1 MNRILLFLLALFC
14 GLADFAGDS
23 AEDFAGESVEGIA
36 RESVGGFAG
45 ESVGGFAGE
54 SVGDYA
60 GDSVGD
66 YADDSV
72 GGFAWESVEDY
83 AGDSVGDSV
92 EEPLTTVEK
101 AVVLGDERE
110 DIYLPIMKGRRVA
123 VFSNHSGIVG
133 DRSEGLLYP
142 AGRIGDFVSG
152 SIVPAAAAGSASV
165 AAGSAP
171 VAGGSASVSSSVV
184 GGSNF
189 SVEESSLLE
198 ASLLAP
204 FGTPAPDAD
213 SVIYG
218 PHILDLL
225 LSRGVN
231 VTAIFSPEHGF
242 RGDADAGQSVSSSVD
257 AATGVPILS
266 LYSKGD
272 HIPSAEDMSKFDLL
286 VVDIQDVGLRYYTYY
301 ITMHHLMEACAIY
314 GKTMLILDRPNP
326 NGFYVDGP
334 VLDLRFKS
342 GIGWLPIPTVHGM
355 TLGELALLIQGE
367 GWLDC
372 QGKSLDLQV
381 VPCLNYRHSTLYRL
395 LRAPSPNLKD
405 MKSIYLYSSTCCFEG
420 TVFTAGRGTDW
431 PFTIY
436 GCPDASPDPSWPVF
450 RFTPRS
456 MPGALKPRY
465 QGQECLGRNLRDLPF
480 EDILRQGIDLRFVED
495 AFRSVGSSP
504 DFFQP
509 NNAFE
514 KRVGVDWIARM
525 LLDGFSSADIE
536 ARWQPDIEAF
546 KALRRPYLLYP
557 EE

>member
-1 MNRILLFLLALFC
+1 MNRILLCLLGLFC
-14 GLADFAGDS
+14 GLAASAGDFAGDF
-23 AEDFAGESVEGIA
+23 AEESVEGIA
-36 RESVGGFAG
+36 RESIGGFAG
-45 ESVGGFAGE
+45 ESGGDF
-54 SVGDYA
+54 A

-66 YADDSV
+66 
-72 GGFAWESVEDY
+72 FAGESLI
-83 AGDSVGDSV
+83 
-92 EEPLTTVEK
+92 PVEK

-165 AAGSAP
+165 SSSSS

-189 SVEESSLLE
+189 SVEERALLE

-465 QGQECLGRNLRDLPF
+465 QGQECLGRNLRDITF

-495 AFRSVGSSP
+495 ALRSVGSSP

-536 ARWQPDIEAF
+536 TRWQPDIEAF

>member
-1 MNRILLFLLALFC
+1 MNRILLCLLGLFC
-14 GLADFAGDS
+14 GLAAFAGG
-23 AEDFAGESVEGIA
+23 FAGESVE
-36 RESVGGFAG
+36 GFAG

-54 SVGDYA
+54 SVGDFA
-60 GDSVGD
+60 RESVGD
-66 YADDSV
+66 
-72 GGFAWESVEDY
+72 FA
-83 AGDSVGDSV
+83 G
-92 EEPLTTVEK
+92 EPLIPVEK

-110 DIYLPIMKGRRVA
+110 EIYLPIMKGRRVA

-142 AGRIGDFVSG
+142 AGRIGDFVSA
-152 SIVPAAAAGSASV
+152 SIVPAAAVSS
-165 AAGSAP
+165 S
-171 VAGGSASVSSSVV
+171 VAGGSSSAA

-189 SVEESSLLE
+189 AVEEHALLE

-495 AFRSVGSSP
+495 ALRSVGSSP

-546 KALRRPYLLYP
+546 KALRRPYLIYP

>member
-1 MNRILLFLLALFC
+1 MNRILLCLLGLFC
-14 GLADFAGDS
+14 GLAASAGDFAGDF
-23 AEDFAGESVEGIA
+23 AEESVEGIA
-36 RESVGGFAG
+36 RESI
-45 ESVGGFAGE
+45 GGFAGE
-54 SVGDYA
+54 SVGDFA
-60 GDSVGD
+60 G
-66 YADDSV
+66 
-72 GGFAWESVEDY
+72 ESLI
-83 AGDSVGDSV
+83 
-92 EEPLTTVEK
+92 PVEK

-165 AAGSAP
+165 SSSSS

-189 SVEESSLLE
+189 SVEERALLE

-495 AFRSVGSSP
+495 ALRSVGSSP

-536 ARWQPDIEAF
+536 TRWQPDIEAF

>member
-1 MNRILLFLLALFC
+1 MLLCLLGLFC
-14 GLADFAGDS
+14 GLAASAGD
-23 AEDFAGESVEGIA
+23 
-36 RESVGGFAG
+36 
-45 ESVGGFAGE
+45 FAGE

-60 GDSVGD
+60 GDSVG
-66 YADDSV
+66 
-72 GGFAWESVEDY
+72 GFAWESVGDF
-83 AGDSVGDSV
+83 AGDSVGNFAGESLI
-92 EEPLTTVEK
+92 PVEK

-152 SIVPAAAAGSASV
+152 SIVPAAAVS
-165 AAGSAP
+165 
-171 VAGGSASVSSSVV
+171 SASVSSAA

-495 AFRSVGSSP
+495 ALRSVGSSP

-546 KALRRPYLLYP
+546 KALCRPYLLYP

>member
-1 MNRILLFLLALFC
+1 MLLCLLGLFC
-14 GLADFAGDS
+14 GLAASAGGFAGES
-23 AEDFAGESVEGIA
+23 VEGFAGESVEGIA

-45 ESVGGFAGE
+45 SFAVESAGSFAGESVGGFAGE
-54 SVGDYA
+54 
-60 GDSVGD
+60 
-66 YADDSV
+66 
-72 GGFAWESVEDY
+72 
-83 AGDSVGDSV
+83 
-92 EEPLTTVEK
+92 PLIPVEK

-142 AGRIGDFVSG
+142 ASRIGDFVSG
-152 SIVPAAAAGSASV
+152 SIVPAAA
-165 AAGSAP
+165 
-171 VAGGSASVSSSVV
+171 

-495 AFRSVGSSP
+495 ALRSVGSSL

-536 ARWQPDIEAF
+536 ARWQPDVEAF
-546 KALRRPYLLYP
+546 KDLRRPYLLYP

>member
-1 MNRILLFLLALFC
+1 MLLCLLGLFC
-14 GLADFAGDS
+14 GLAASAG
-23 AEDFAGESVEGIA
+23 EFAGESVEGFA

-45 ESVGGFAGE
+45 DFAGE

-60 GDSVGD
+60 GDSAGD
-66 YADDSV
+66 YV
-72 GGFAWESVEDY
+72 
-83 AGDSVGDSV
+83 GDSVGDSV
-92 EEPLTTVEK
+92 GEPLIPVEK

-152 SIVPAAAAGSASV
+152 SIVPAAAA
-165 AAGSAP
+165 
-171 VAGGSASVSSSVV
+171 
-184 GGSNF
+184 GSNF

-381 VPCLNYRHSTLYRL
+381 VPCLNYHHSTLYRL

>member
-1 MNRILLFLLALFC
+1 MLLCLLGLLC
-14 GLADFAGDS
+14 GLAAS
-23 AEDFAGESVEGIA
+23 AGE
-36 RESVGGFAG
+36 
-45 ESVGGFAGE
+45 FAGE

-60 GDSVGD
+60 GDSVGGIARE
-66 YADDSV
+66 YV
-72 GGFAWESVEDY
+72 GDY
-83 AGDSVGDSV
+83 AGDSVGDFAG
-92 EEPLTTVEK
+92 EPLIPVEK

-133 DRSEGLLYP
+133 DRSEGLLHP

-152 SIVPAAAAGSASV
+152 SIVPAAAA
-165 AAGSAP
+165 
-171 VAGGSASVSSSVV
+171 
-184 GGSNF
+184 GSNF

-480 EDILRQGIDLRFVED
+480 KDILRQGIDLRFVED

>member
-1 MNRILLFLLALFC
+1 MNRILLCLLGLFC
-14 GLADFAGDS
+14 GLAASAGDFAGDF
-23 AEDFAGESVEGIA
+23 AEESVEGIA
-36 RESVGGFAG
+36 RESI
-45 ESVGGFAGE
+45 GGFAGE
-54 SVGDYA
+54 SVGDFA

-66 YADDSV
+66 
-72 GGFAWESVEDY
+72 FAGESLI
-83 AGDSVGDSV
+83 
-92 EEPLTTVEK
+92 PVEK

-142 AGRIGDFVSG
+142 AGRIGDFVSA
-152 SIVPAAAAGSASV
+152 SIVPAAA
-165 AAGSAP
+165 
-171 VAGGSASVSSSVV
+171 

-465 QGQECLGRNLRDLPF
+465 QGQECLGRNLRDITF

-495 AFRSVGSSP
+495 ALRSVGSSP

-536 ARWQPDIEAF
+536 TRWQPDIEAF

>member
-1 MNRILLFLLALFC
+1 MLLCLLGLFC
-14 GLADFAGDS
+14 GLAAFA
-23 AEDFAGESVEGIA
+23 
-36 RESVGGFAG
+36 GGFAG
-45 ESVGGFAGE
+45 VSAGDFAGE

-60 GDSVGD
+60 GDS
-66 YADDSV
+66 
-72 GGFAWESVEDY
+72 

-92 EEPLTTVEK
+92 GEPLIPVEK

-152 SIVPAAAAGSASV
+152 SIVPAAAGGSASV
-165 AAGSAP
+165 AS
-171 VAGGSASVSSSVV
+171 GSASLSSSVAAD
-184 GGSNF
+184 SALAL
-189 SVEESSLLE
+189 EASSLSE

-465 QGQECLGRNLRDLPF
+465 QSQECLGRNLRDLPF

-536 ARWQPDIEAF
+536 ARWQSDVEAF
-546 KALRRPYLLYP
+546 KDLRRPYLLYP

>member
-1 MNRILLFLLALFC
+1 MNRSWVNRMLLCLLGLFC
-14 GLADFAGDS
+14 GLAASAGGFAG
-23 AEDFAGESVEGIA
+23 DFAGESVGGIA
-36 RESVGGFAG
+36 R

-72 GGFAWESVEDY
+72 G
-83 AGDSVGDSV
+83 DSVG
-92 EEPLTTVEK
+92 EPLIPVEK

-110 DIYLPIMKGRRVA
+110 EIYLPIMKGRRVA

-152 SIVPAAAAGSASV
+152 SIVPAAAVSSASV
-165 AAGSAP
+165 SSAVAA
-171 VAGGSASVSSSVV
+171 GSASVSSSVV

-189 SVEESSLLE
+189 SVEERALLE

-204 FGTPAPDAD
+204 FGTPASDAD

-465 QGQECLGRNLRDLPF
+465 QSQECLGRNLRDLPF

-546 KALRRPYLLYP
+546 KDLRRPYLLYP

>member
-1 MNRILLFLLALFC
+1 MLLCLLGLFC
-14 GLADFAGDS
+14 GLAA
-23 AEDFAGESVEGIA
+23 FAGE
-36 RESVGGFAG
+36 
-45 ESVGGFAGE
+45 FAGE
-54 SVGDYA
+54 SVGDFA

-66 YADDSV
+66 
-72 GGFAWESVEDY
+72 FAGESLI
-83 AGDSVGDSV
+83 
-92 EEPLTTVEK
+92 PVEK

-133 DRSEGLLYP
+133 HRSEGLLYP

-152 SIVPAAAAGSASV
+152 FIVPAAAAGSS
-165 AAGSAP
+165 
-171 VAGGSASVSSSVV
+171 SVSSSVAAV
-184 GGSNF
+184 SSSAAAGSNF

-204 FGTPAPDAD
+204 FGTPAPGAD

-495 AFRSVGSSP
+495 ALRSVGSSP

>member
-1 MNRILLFLLALFC
+1 MNRILLCLLGLFC
-14 GLADFAGDS
+14 GLAASAGDFAGDF
-23 AEDFAGESVEGIA
+23 AEESVEGIA
-36 RESVGGFAG
+36 RESIGGL
-45 ESVGGFAGE
+45 AGE
-54 SVGDYA
+54 SVGDFA
-60 GDSVGD
+60 G
-66 YADDSV
+66 
-72 GGFAWESVEDY
+72 ESLI
-83 AGDSVGDSV
+83 
-92 EEPLTTVEK
+92 PVEK

-165 AAGSAP
+165 SSSSS

-189 SVEESSLLE
+189 SVEERALLE

-495 AFRSVGSSP
+495 ALRSVGSSP

>member
-1 MNRILLFLLALFC
+1 MLLCLLGLFC
-14 GLADFAGDS
+14 GLAASAG
-23 AEDFAGESVEGIA
+23 EFAGESVEGFA
-36 RESVGGFAG
+36 GESVEGFAR

-66 YADDSV
+66 
-72 GGFAWESVEDY
+72 FA
-83 AGDSVGDSV
+83 G
-92 EEPLTTVEK
+92 EPLIPVEK

-152 SIVPAAAAGSASV
+152 SIVPAAAA
-165 AAGSAP
+165 
-171 VAGGSASVSSSVV
+171 
-184 GGSNF
+184 GSNF

-381 VPCLNYRHSTLYRL
+381 VPCLNYHHSTLYRL

-465 QGQECLGRNLRDLPF
+465 QGQECLGRNLRDLPL

-495 AFRSVGSSP
+495 ALRSVGSSP

>member
-1 MNRILLFLLALFC
+1 MLLCLLGLFC
-14 GLADFAGDS
+14 GLAASAGDFAGSFAGESVGGIGRDS
-23 AEDFAGESVEGIA
+23 VGGFAGESVEGFAGESVEGIA
-36 RESVGGFAG
+36 RES
-45 ESVGGFAGE
+45 
-54 SVGDYA
+54 A
-60 GDSVGD
+60 GDSVG
-66 YADDSV
+66 
-72 GGFAWESVEDY
+72 
-83 AGDSVGDSV
+83 
-92 EEPLTTVEK
+92 EPLISVEK

-152 SIVPAAAAGSASV
+152 SIVPAAAVSSAAVS
-165 AAGSAP
+165 SS
-171 VAGGSASVSSSVV
+171 VAGGSSSVSSSVAAV
-184 GGSNF
+184 SAPAL
-189 SVEESSLLE
+189 EASSLSE

-225 LSRGVN
+225 ISRGVN

-495 AFRSVGSSP
+495 AFRSVGSSQ

>member
-1 MNRILLFLLALFC
+1 MLLCLLGLFC
-14 GLADFAGDS
+14 GLAAFAG
-23 AEDFAGESVEGIA
+23 EFAGESVEGIA
-36 RESVGGFAG
+36 RESVGDYAG
-45 ESVGGFAGE
+45 DSVGDSARE

-60 GDSVGD
+60 GDSVG
-66 YADDSV
+66 
-72 GGFAWESVEDY
+72 
-83 AGDSVGDSV
+83 
-92 EEPLTTVEK
+92 EPLIPVEK

-142 AGRIGDFVSG
+142 AGRIGDVVSA
-152 SIVPAAAAGSASV
+152 SIVPAAAVSSSV
-165 AAGSAP
+165 AA
-171 VAGGSASVSSSVV
+171 GSASVSSSVA

-536 ARWQPDIEAF
+536 ARWQPDVEAF

>member
-1 MNRILLFLLALFC
+1 MNRILLCLLGLFC
-14 GLADFAGDS
+14 GLAASAGDFAGDF
-23 AEDFAGESVEGIA
+23 AEESVEGIA
-36 RESVGGFAG
+36 RESI
-45 ESVGGFAGE
+45 GGFAGE
-54 SVGDYA
+54 SVGDFA

-66 YADDSV
+66 
-72 GGFAWESVEDY
+72 FAGESLI
-83 AGDSVGDSV
+83 
-92 EEPLTTVEK
+92 PVEK

-165 AAGSAP
+165 SSSSS
-171 VAGGSASVSSSVV
+171 VAGGSASVSSWVV

-189 SVEESSLLE
+189 SVEERALLE

-465 QGQECLGRNLRDLPF
+465 QGQECLGRNLRDITF

-495 AFRSVGSSP
+495 ALRSVGSSP

-546 KALRRPYLLYP
+546 KDLRRPYLLYP

>member
-1 MNRILLFLLALFC
+1 MLLCLLGLFC
-14 GLADFAGDS
+14 GLAAFAGDFAGS
-23 AEDFAGESVEGIA
+23 FAGESVEGIA
-36 RESVGGFAG
+36 RESVG
-45 ESVGGFAGE
+45 
-54 SVGDYA
+54 DYA
-60 GDSVGD
+60 GDSVGGIARE
-66 YADDSV
+66 YV
-72 GGFAWESVEDY
+72 GDF
-83 AGDSVGDSV
+83 AGDSVGDFAG
-92 EEPLTTVEK
+92 EPLIPVEK

-142 AGRIGDFVSG
+142 AGRIGDFVSA
-152 SIVPAAAAGSASV
+152 SIVPAAAA
-165 AAGSAP
+165 
-171 VAGGSASVSSSVV
+171 
-184 GGSNF
+184 GSNF

-266 LYSKGD
+266 LYSQGD

-495 AFRSVGSSP
+495 ALRSVGSSP

-546 KALRRPYLLYP
+546 KDLRRPYLLYP

>member
-1 MNRILLFLLALFC
+1 MLLCLLGLFC
-14 GLADFAGDS
+14 GLAASAG
-23 AEDFAGESVEGIA
+23 EFAGESVEGIA
-36 RESVGGFAG
+36 RESVGNSVGEFAG
-45 ESVGGFAGE
+45 ESVGDYAGE

-66 YADDSV
+66 
-72 GGFAWESVEDY
+72 FA
-83 AGDSVGDSV
+83 G
-92 EEPLTTVEK
+92 EPLIPVEK

-152 SIVPAAAAGSASV
+152 SIVPAAV
-165 AAGSAP
+165 A
-171 VAGGSASVSSSVV
+171 
-184 GGSNF
+184 GSNF

-367 GWLDC
+367 GWMDC

-431 PFTIY
+431 PFCIY

-456 MPGALKPRY
+456 MSGALKPRY

-536 ARWQPDIEAF
+536 ARWQPDVEAF
-546 KALRRPYLLYP
+546 KDLRRPYLLYP

>member
-14 GLADFAGDS
+14 GLAAS
-23 AEDFAGESVEGIA
+23 AGE
-36 RESVGGFAG
+36 
-45 ESVGGFAGE
+45 FAGE

-60 GDSVGD
+60 GDSVGGF
-66 YADDSV
+66 AGESV
-72 GGFAWESVEDY
+72 GDFARESVGDY
-83 AGDSVGDSV
+83 AGDSVGGIAREYVGDFAG
-92 EEPLTTVEK
+92 EPLIPVEK

-152 SIVPAAAAGSASV
+152 SIVPAAS
-165 AAGSAP
+165 
-171 VAGGSASVSSSVV
+171 

-189 SVEESSLLE
+189 AVEERALLE

-204 FGTPAPDAD
+204 FGTPASDAD

-436 GCPDASPDPSWPVF
+436 GSPDASPDPSWPVF

-495 AFRSVGSSP
+495 ALRSVGSSP

>member
-1 MNRILLFLLALFC
+1 MLLCLLGLFC
-14 GLADFAGDS
+14 GLAAFAGGFAGVS
-23 AEDFAGESVEGIA
+23 AGESVEGIA
-36 RESVGGFAG
+36 RASVGVFAR
-45 ESVGGFAGE
+45 E

-60 GDSVGD
+60 GDSVG
-66 YADDSV
+66 
-72 GGFAWESVEDY
+72 
-83 AGDSVGDSV
+83 
-92 EEPLTTVEK
+92 EPLIPVEK

-152 SIVPAAAAGSASV
+152 SIVPAAAVSSASV
-165 AAGSAP
+165 SSAVAA
-171 VAGGSASVSSSVV
+171 GSASVSSSVA

-189 SVEESSLLE
+189 AVEERALLE

-405 MKSIYLYSSTCCFEG
+405 MKSIYLYSSICCFEG

>member
-1 MNRILLFLLALFC
+1 MLLCLLGLFC
-14 GLADFAGDS
+14 GLAASAGDFAGDF
-23 AEDFAGESVEGIA
+23 AEESVEGIA
-36 RESVGGFAG
+36 RESI
-45 ESVGGFAGE
+45 GGFAGE
-54 SVGDYA
+54 SVGDFA

-66 YADDSV
+66 
-72 GGFAWESVEDY
+72 FAGESLI
-83 AGDSVGDSV
+83 
-92 EEPLTTVEK
+92 PVEK

-165 AAGSAP
+165 SSSSSS

-189 SVEESSLLE
+189 SVEERALLE

-465 QGQECLGRNLRDLPF
+465 QGQECLGRNLRDITF

-495 AFRSVGSSP
+495 ALRSVGSSP

-536 ARWQPDIEAF
+536 ARWQPDVEAF

>member
-1 MNRILLFLLALFC
+1 MLLCLLGLFC
-14 GLADFAGDS
+14 GLAAFAGGFAGES
-23 AEDFAGESVEGIA
+23 VEGFAGESVEGIA

-45 ESVGGFAGE
+45 ESVGDFAGE
-54 SVGDYA
+54 
-60 GDSVGD
+60 
-66 YADDSV
+66 
-72 GGFAWESVEDY
+72 
-83 AGDSVGDSV
+83 
-92 EEPLTTVEK
+92 PLIPVEK

-165 AAGSAP
+165 
-171 VAGGSASVSSSVV
+171 SSSVAV
-184 GGSNF
+184 GSSSVAGGSNF

-204 FGTPAPDAD
+204 FGTPAPEAD

-367 GWLDC
+367 GWMDC

>member
-1 MNRILLFLLALFC
+1 MLLCLLGLFC
-14 GLADFAGDS
+14 GLAASAGEFAGES
-23 AEDFAGESVEGIA
+23 VGDFAGESVGD
-36 RESVGGFAG
+36 FAG

-54 SVGDYA
+54 SVGDFARESVGDYA
-60 GDSVGD
+60 GDSVGGIARE
-66 YADDSV
+66 YV
-72 GGFAWESVEDY
+72 GDY
-83 AGDSVGDSV
+83 AGDSVGDFAG
-92 EEPLTTVEK
+92 EPLIPVEK

-165 AAGSAP
+165 SSSSS

-189 SVEESSLLE
+189 SVEERALLE

-465 QGQECLGRNLRDLPF
+465 QGQECLGRNLRDITF

-495 AFRSVGSSP
+495 ALRSVGSSP

-536 ARWQPDIEAF
+536 TRWQPDIEAF

>member
-1 MNRILLFLLALFC
+1 MLLCLLGLFC
-14 GLADFAGDS
+14 GLAAS
-23 AEDFAGESVEGIA
+23 AGE
-36 RESVGGFAG
+36 FAG
-45 ESVGGFAGE
+45 ESVGGFARE

-60 GDSVGD
+60 G
-66 YADDSV
+66 
-72 GGFAWESVEDY
+72 DY

-92 EEPLTTVEK
+92 GDFAGEPLIPVEK

-165 AAGSAP
+165 SSSSSVAAGS
-171 VAGGSASVSSSVV
+171 SSVSSSIV

-189 SVEESSLLE
+189 AVEEHALLE

-301 ITMHHLMEACAIY
+301 ITMHHMMEACAIY

-495 AFRSVGSSP
+495 ALRSVGSSP

-546 KALRRPYLLYP
+546 KDLRRPYLLYP

>member
-1 MNRILLFLLALFC
+1 MLLCLLGLFC
-14 GLADFAGDS
+14 GLAAFAGG
-23 AEDFAGESVEGIA
+23 FAGESVEGFARESVGGIA
-36 RESVGGFAG
+36 RESVGDFAR
-45 ESVGGFAGE
+45 ESVGNY
-54 SVGDYA
+54 V

-66 YADDSV
+66 
-72 GGFAWESVEDY
+72 FA
-83 AGDSVGDSV
+83 G
-92 EEPLTTVEK
+92 EPLIPVEK

-152 SIVPAAAAGSASV
+152 SIVTAAAA
-165 AAGSAP
+165 
-171 VAGGSASVSSSVV
+171 
-184 GGSNF
+184 GSNF

-225 LSRGVN
+225 LSKGVN

-367 GWLDC
+367 GWMDC

-395 LRAPSPNLKD
+395 LRTPSPNLKD

-495 AFRSVGSSP
+495 ALRSVGSSP

>member
-1 MNRILLFLLALFC
+1 MLLCLLALFC
-14 GLADFAGDS
+14 GLAAFAGD
-23 AEDFAGESVEGIA
+23 
-36 RESVGGFAG
+36 FAG

-54 SVGDYA
+54 SVGD
-60 GDSVGD
+60 
-66 YADDSV
+66 
-72 GGFAWESVEDY
+72 FAWESVGDFAVESVEGIARESVGDY
-83 AGDSVGDSV
+83 AGDSVGDFAGESLI
-92 EEPLTTVEK
+92 PVEK

-152 SIVPAAAAGSASV
+152 SIVPAAAVSSASV
-165 AAGSAP
+165 SSAVAA
-171 VAGGSASVSSSVV
+171 GSASVSSSVA

-189 SVEESSLLE
+189 AVEERALLE

>member
-1 MNRILLFLLALFC
+1 MLLCLLGLFC
-14 GLADFAGDS
+14 GLAASAGDS

-45 ESVGGFAGE
+45 ESVG
-54 SVGDYA
+54 DYA
-60 GDSVGD
+60 GESVGD

-72 GGFAWESVEDY
+72 GGFAWESVGDF
-83 AGDSVGDSV
+83 AGDSVGDFAG
-92 EEPLTTVEK
+92 EPLIPVEK

-152 SIVPAAAAGSASV
+152 SIVPAAVVSSA
-165 AAGSAP
+165 
-171 VAGGSASVSSSVV
+171 AGGSASLSSSVA
-184 GGSNF
+184 GDSALAL
-189 SVEESSLLE
+189 EASSLSE
-198 ASLLAP
+198 ASLLTP

-546 KALRRPYLLYP
+546 KDLRRPYLLYP

>member
-1 MNRILLFLLALFC
+1 MLLCLLGLFC
-14 GLADFAGDS
+14 GLAAFVGEFAGESVGDFADESVGGC
-23 AEDFAGESVEGIA
+23 AGESVEGIA

-45 ESVGGFAGE
+45 EY
-54 SVGDYA
+54 VGDYA

-123 VFSNHSGIVG
+123 VFSNHSGIGG

-152 SIVPAAAAGSASV
+152 SIVPAAG
-165 AAGSAP
+165 
-171 VAGGSASVSSSVV
+171 VSSSVA

>member
-381 VPCLNYRHSTLYRL
+381 VPCLNYHHSTLYRL

-495 AFRSVGSSP
+495 ALRSVGSSP

-546 KALRRPYLLYP
+546 KDLRRPYLLYP

>member
-1 MNRILLFLLALFC
+1 MLLCLLALFC
-14 GLADFAGDS
+14 GLAASAG
-23 AEDFAGESVEGIA
+23 EFAGESVE
-36 RESVGGFAG
+36 GFAG

-66 YADDSV
+66 SV
-72 GGFAWESVEDY
+72 G
-83 AGDSVGDSV
+83 
-92 EEPLTTVEK
+92 EPLIPVEK

-152 SIVPAAAAGSASV
+152 SIVPAAA
-165 AAGSAP
+165 
-171 VAGGSASVSSSVV
+171 VSSSVA

-436 GCPDASPDPSWPVF
+436 GCPDASPDPSWPIF

>member
-1 MNRILLFLLALFC
+1 MNRILLCLLGLFC
-14 GLADFAGDS
+14 GLAASAGDFAGDF
-23 AEDFAGESVEGIA
+23 AEESVEGIA
-36 RESVGGFAG
+36 RESI
-45 ESVGGFAGE
+45 GGFAGE
-54 SVGDYA
+54 SVGDFA

-66 YADDSV
+66 
-72 GGFAWESVEDY
+72 FAGESLI
-83 AGDSVGDSV
+83 
-92 EEPLTTVEK
+92 PVEK

-165 AAGSAP
+165 SSSSSS

-189 SVEESSLLE
+189 SVEERALLE

-495 AFRSVGSSP
+495 ALRSVGSSP

>member
-1 MNRILLFLLALFC
+1 MNRILLCLLGLFC
-14 GLADFAGDS
+14 GLAAFAGG
-23 AEDFAGESVEGIA
+23 FAGESVEGFAGESVEGIAMESVGDIA

-45 ESVGGFAGE
+45 ESVGDFARE
-54 SVGDYA
+54 SVGDYV

-66 YADDSV
+66 
-72 GGFAWESVEDY
+72 FA
-83 AGDSVGDSV
+83 G
-92 EEPLTTVEK
+92 EPLIPVEK

-152 SIVPAAAAGSASV
+152 SIVLAAAVSSAAVSSSV
-165 AAGSAP
+165 AASSSS
-171 VAGGSASVSSSVV
+171 VAGGSNLA
-184 GGSNF
+184 
-189 SVEESSLLE
+189 VEEHALLE

-495 AFRSVGSSP
+495 ALRSVGSSP

>member
-1 MNRILLFLLALFC
+1 MNRILLCLLGLFC
-14 GLADFAGDS
+14 GLAASAGDFAGDF
-23 AEDFAGESVEGIA
+23 AEESVEGIA
-36 RESVGGFAG
+36 RESI
-45 ESVGGFAGE
+45 GGFAGE
-54 SVGDYA
+54 SVGDFA

-66 YADDSV
+66 
-72 GGFAWESVEDY
+72 FAGESLI
-83 AGDSVGDSV
+83 
-92 EEPLTTVEK
+92 PVEK

-165 AAGSAP
+165 SSSSS

-189 SVEESSLLE
+189 SVEERALLE

-465 QGQECLGRNLRDLPF
+465 QGQECLGRNLRDITF

-495 AFRSVGSSP
+495 ALRSVGSSP

-536 ARWQPDIEAF
+536 TRWQPDIEAF

>member
-1 MNRILLFLLALFC
+1 MLLCLLGLFC
-14 GLADFAGDS
+14 GLAASAGG
-23 AEDFAGESVEGIA
+23 FAGESVGD
-36 RESVGGFAG
+36 FAG

-54 SVGDYA
+54 SVGDFA
-60 GDSVGD
+60 RESVGD
-66 YADDSV
+66 YAGDSA
-72 GGFAWESVEDY
+72 GDY
-83 AGDSVGDSV
+83 VGDSVGDSV
-92 EEPLTTVEK
+92 GEPLIPVEK

-152 SIVPAAAAGSASV
+152 SIVPAAA
-165 AAGSAP
+165 
-171 VAGGSASVSSSVV
+171 

-381 VPCLNYRHSTLYRL
+381 VPCLNYHHSTLYRL

-436 GCPDASPDPSWPVF
+436 GCPDASPDPSWPIF

-465 QGQECLGRNLRDLPF
+465 QSQECLGRNLRDLPF

-536 ARWQPDIEAF
+536 ARWQPDVEAF

>member
-1 MNRILLFLLALFC
+1 MLLCLLGLFC
-14 GLADFAGDS
+14 GLAASAG
-23 AEDFAGESVEGIA
+23 EFAGESVEGIA
-36 RESVGGFAG
+36 RESVGD
-45 ESVGGFAGE
+45 FAGE

-60 GDSVGD
+60 GDSVG
-66 YADDSV
+66 
-72 GGFAWESVEDY
+72 
-83 AGDSVGDSV
+83 
-92 EEPLTTVEK
+92 EPLIPVEK

-152 SIVPAAAAGSASV
+152 SIVPAAAA
-165 AAGSAP
+165 
-171 VAGGSASVSSSVV
+171 
-184 GGSNF
+184 GSNF

-405 MKSIYLYSSTCCFEG
+405 MKSIYLYSSICCFEG

-546 KALRRPYLLYP
+546 KDLRRPYLLYP

>member
-1 MNRILLFLLALFC
+1 MLLCLLGLFC
-14 GLADFAGDS
+14 GLAASAGGFAG
-23 AEDFAGESVEGIA
+23 DFAGESVEGIA
-36 RESVGGFAG
+36 RESVGDFAR
-45 ESVGGFAGE
+45 E
-54 SVGDYA
+54 SVGDFA

-66 YADDSV
+66 
-72 GGFAWESVEDY
+72 FA
-83 AGDSVGDSV
+83 G
-92 EEPLTTVEK
+92 EPLIPVEK

-142 AGRIGDFVSG
+142 AGRIGDFVSA

-165 AAGSAP
+165 AS
-171 VAGGSASVSSSVV
+171 GSASLSSSVAAD
-184 GGSNF
+184 SALAL
-189 SVEESSLLE
+189 EASSLLE

>member
-1 MNRILLFLLALFC
+1 MLLCLLGLFC
-14 GLADFAGDS
+14 GLAASAG
-23 AEDFAGESVEGIA
+23 DFAGESVEGFA

-45 ESVGGFAGE
+45 ESVG
-54 SVGDYA
+54 DYD

-66 YADDSV
+66 YAGDSV

-83 AGDSVGDSV
+83 AGDSVGDFAG
-92 EEPLTTVEK
+92 EPLIPVEK

-152 SIVPAAAAGSASV
+152 SIVPAAAVSSASV
-165 AAGSAP
+165 SSAVAA
-171 VAGGSASVSSSVV
+171 GSASVSSSVA

-189 SVEESSLLE
+189 AVEERALLE

-395 LRAPSPNLKD
+395 LRTPSPNLKD

>member
-1 MNRILLFLLALFC
+1 MLLCLLGLFC
-14 GLADFAGDS
+14 GLAASAGDFAGES
-23 AEDFAGESVEGIA
+23 AGESVEGIA
-36 RESVGGFAG
+36 RESVGVFAR
-45 ESVGGFAGE
+45 ESVG
-54 SVGDYA
+54 
-60 GDSVGD
+60 
-66 YADDSV
+66 
-72 GGFAWESVEDY
+72 DY

-165 AAGSAP
+165 SSSSS

-189 SVEESSLLE
+189 SVEERALLE

-536 ARWQPDIEAF
+536 ARWQPDVEAF

>member
-1 MNRILLFLLALFC
+1 M
-14 GLADFAGDS
+14 
-23 AEDFAGESVEGIA
+23 
-36 RESVGGFAG
+36 
-45 ESVGGFAGE
+45 
-54 SVGDYA
+54 
-60 GDSVGD
+60 
-66 YADDSV
+66 
-72 GGFAWESVEDY
+72 
-83 AGDSVGDSV
+83 
-92 EEPLTTVEK
+92 
-101 AVVLGDERE
+101 LGDERE

-165 AAGSAP
+165 SSSVAAGSSS
-171 VAGGSASVSSSVV
+171 VAGGS
-184 GGSNF
+184 NF
-189 SVEESSLLE
+189 AVEEHALLE

-334 VLDLRFKS
+334 VLDLHFKS

-405 MKSIYLYSSTCCFEG
+405 MKSIYLYSSICCFEG

-495 AFRSVGSSP
+495 ALRSVGSSP